1 MNDINELKRQYRI
14 SLITFLSTGVVASV
28 STGYIFFTTGSLL
41 FLLQFLLALSG
52 FVIHAIYLWTSRTQY
67 VNDSH
72 EAAHY
77 HGKLES
83 YSSLVGLFVVY
94 ANLIILSG
102 ISVYRLFRPSDVADM
117 TLFSKITTAVCI
129 IYNLILVLKCWTSA
143 KKTGNLVMHAQLIE
157 CSKNLFSWILCALNS
172 LVATHFPKWAGA
184 KFVEPVFCLVLVLV
198 VGYFYFGIFKKST
211 LDLLDKTGNKKL
223 EKDIRDLLSEVEGV
237 SAVSFRTCGK
247 RIVVDVTLSLAP
259 ELSWGDAIEISQS
272 ISDEICTLH
281 SQCHVH
287 VKIDFE

>member
-1 MNDINELKRQYRI
+1 MNDINELRRQYRI

-52 FVIHAIYLWTSRTQY
+52 FVIHGIYLWTSRTKY
-67 VNDSH
+67 LNDSH

-83 YSSLVGLFVVY
+83 YSSLVGLFIVY

-102 ISVYRLFRPSDVADM
+102 ISVYRLFRPEDIADM

-129 IYNLILVLKCWTSA
+129 VYNAVLVLKCWTSA
-143 KKTGNLVMHAQLIE
+143 KKNGNLVMRAQLIE
-157 CSKNLFSWILCALNS
+157 GAKNLFSWTLCALNNF
-172 LVATHFPKWAGA
+172 VATHFPEWVGA
-184 KFVEPVFCLVLVLV
+184 KFVEPMFCLLLVLT
-198 VGYFYFGIFKKST
+198 VGYFYFGIFKQST
-211 LDLLDKTGNKKL
+211 LDLLDKTGNKAL
-223 EKDIRDLLSEVEGV
+223 EKEIRELLSEVEGV

-247 RIVVDVTLSLAP
+247 RIVVDATLSLAP
-259 ELSWGDAIEISQS
+259 EMSWEDAVEISRS
-272 ISDEICTLH
+272 IEREIC
-281 SQCHVH
+281 SAYPECHVH